1 MPMKRSPLP
10 RTLTP
15 LVSVALLASS
25 LSSGRAQELEHVA
38 GASAPRPD
46 EAPSAPRVPPD
57 YDGREDA
64 SDPVEGALWVPRVL
78 LFPLYVVSEYV
89 VRRPLGALTQ
99 LVEKENILSKL
110 EDAFTFGPN
119 DNIGIIPTALIDFGF
134 HGSVGVYFFWNDF
147 LAPDNDLRVNVSTG
161 GHRWLKGQVANR
173 IPLGGGTT
181 LQLEGHALQRP
192 DLRYWGTGYDS
203 VDEAEGAF
211 EIRALGGG
219 LRLRDE
225 LAQKGSFF
233 ESWVVGR
240 ALDFGNGECEDPT
253 VWAGEPPRFG
263 CEEPTIRGAVRT
275 GKYPIPPG
283 FEGYSLVEAGTRLV
297 LDSRAPRPDPGSG
310 VALDLNLRKLALLEA
325 RSSGGWLAWGGSAA
339 AFLDLTGTQRVLS
352 LTVSAQFVS
361 PTTGATE
368 IPFTELVGAR
378 RHDDRP
384 DADLLHGFRP
394 GRVLGESATVA
405 SLEYRW
411 PVWTWVDGI
420 LQTGVGNT
428 FGPHLEDF
436 APERLRFALSGG
448 LRSANHRDHSLNVL
462 LGFGTETFEQGAAPM
477 DLRFMVGGSVGF

>member
-1 MPMKRSPLP
+1 MPLKRPLLP
-10 RTLTP
+10 WTLTP
-15 LVSVALLASS
+15 IVSVALLASGA
-25 LSSGRAQELEHVA
+25 SSGRAQELEREA
-38 GASAPRPD
+38 EASAPRPD
-46 EAPSAPRVPPD
+46 EARSAPRELPD
-57 YDGREDA
+57 YDGREDP
-64 SDPVEGALWVPRVL
+64 SDPAEGALWVPRVL

-89 VRRPLGALTQ
+89 VRRPLGALTK

-161 GHRWLKGQVANR
+161 GYRWLKAQVADR
-173 IPLGGGTT
+173 IPLGAGTT

-192 DLRYWGTGYDS
+192 DLRYWGIGHDS
-203 VDEAEGAF
+203 VDDAEGTF

-233 ESWVVGR
+233 ESWVVAR
-240 ALDFGNGECEDPT
+240 ALDFRDGECEDPT
-253 VWAGEPPRFG
+253 LSVGVPPRFS
-263 CEEPTIRGAVRT
+263 CEEATILGAVRA
-275 GKYPIPPG
+275 GNYPLPPG
-283 FEGYSLVEAGTRLV
+283 FDGYSVVEAGARLV
-297 LDSRAPRPDPGSG
+297 LDSRAARPDPGSG
-310 VALDLNLRKLALLEA
+310 VALDLNLRKLALLEG

-339 AFLDLTGTQRVLS
+339 AFLDLTATQRVLS
-352 LTVSAQFVS
+352 LTLTAQFVS
-361 PTTGATE
+361 PTSRDTE
-368 IPFTELVGAR
+368 IPFTELAGAR

-448 LRSANHRDHSLNVL
+448 LRSTNHRDHSLNVL
-462 LGFGTETFEQGAAPM
+462 LGFGTETFERGAAP
-477 DLRFMVGGSVGF
+477 LAPRLMVGGSVGF